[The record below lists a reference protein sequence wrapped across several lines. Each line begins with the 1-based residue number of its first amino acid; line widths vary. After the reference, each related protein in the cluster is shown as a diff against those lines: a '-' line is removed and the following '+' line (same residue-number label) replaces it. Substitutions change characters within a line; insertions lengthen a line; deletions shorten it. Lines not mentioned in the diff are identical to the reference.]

1 MEIQRNAPNLSGAKP
16 CPSCG
21 ETIAR
26 DASACIHCGYN
37 LATGARTRSC
47 NCRNARR
54 SWLILAAV
62 ALAAGATSIW
72 LRPKTPGSTPAP
84 APEPAA
90 PAPAAEAAAPAE
102 ATAPAEADFAAR
114 KAAAAMDFRA
124 ELDAREPL
132 FKIND
137 NVELRRKNGIV
148 DKGILT
154 DIRGTGAARMA
165 LLATPVGEIGVPM
178 NTLDSPSR
186 RRVDSLYREAYIQ
199 HMLSLGG
206 EPPPESPA
214 AE

>member
-62 ALAAGATSIW
+62 ALAAGATSVW
-72 LRPKTPGSTPAP
+72 LRPKAPGSTPAP

-90 PAPAAEAAAPAE
+90 PAPVAAAA
-102 ATAPAEADFAAR
+102 APAEADFAAR
-114 KAAAAMDFRA
+114 KAAAALEFRA
-124 ELDAREPL
+124 ALDAREPL
-132 FKIND
+132 FKLND